1 MTSPYTDTEIRA
13 LAEKMYFELQT
24 ELSKRETANSE
35 AFDKAILTYSTGA
48 LALSLGFLKD
58 FAVTSGANNLGLLFW
73 SWLLFITC
81 IASTVG
87 SFLVGKIGNRIQLQK
102 AENYYLHRDDR
113 AYEKKNIPSL
123 VTTGMNWLS
132 GLSFCTAALLTA
144 LFVFHSVRDQTMT
157 HRNNPPADVI
167 QKIISGETSII
178 KAAEAAHMPRL
189 PTGVTPLSSPAPQ
202 PAPSTAP
209 SAETA
214 GSQSGGQGTS
224 D

>member
-1 MTSPYTDTEIRA
+1 MTSQYTEAEIKV

-24 ELSKRETANSE
+24 ELSKRETSNSE

-58 FAVTSGANNLGLLFW
+58 FAVTSGGNNLGLLYW
-73 SWLLFITC
+73 SWLLFVTC

-87 SFLVGKIGNRIQLQK
+87 SFLVGKFGNRLQLQK
-102 AENYYLHRDDR
+102 AENYYLHRDYC
-113 AYEKKNIPSL
+113 AYEKRNIPSL

-132 GLSFCTAALLTA
+132 GLSFCTGALLTV
-144 LFVFHSVRDQTMT
+144 LFVFHSVKDQTMT
-157 HRNNPPADVI
+157 TRNNPPTDVI
-167 QKIISGETSII
+167 QKIASGETSII

-189 PTGVTPLSSPAPQ
+189 PTVVTPLSQ
-202 PAPSTAP
+202 PAPPPTPASTP
-209 SAETA
+209 STDT
-214 GSQSGGQGTS
+214 SGNQREP

>member
-1 MTSPYTDTEIRA
+1 MTSQYTEAEIKI

-24 ELSKRETANSE
+24 ELSKRETSNSE

-58 FAVTSGANNLGLLFW
+58 FAITNGANNLGLLYW
-73 SWLLFITC
+73 SWLLFVSC

-87 SFLVGKIGNRIQLQK
+87 SFLVGKLSNRVQLQK

-123 VTTGMNWLS
+123 VTTAMNWLS
-132 GLSFCTAALLTA
+132 GLSFCAGALLTA

-157 HRNNPPADVI
+157 DRNNPPVGVV
-167 QKIISGETSII
+167 QKITSGGTSII
-178 KAAEAAHMPRL
+178 RAAEAAHMPRL
-189 PTGVTPLSSPAPQ
+189 PTGVTPLSQPAPQ
-202 PAPSTAP
+202 PAPS
-209 SAETA
+209 SADTS